1 MVFLIFRTLK
11 NDELI
16 YKTELI
22 HNELIY
28 KINKLTDLENDGW
41 RGMVEGGTDWEFGMD
56 TYTLIYLK

>member
-1 MVFLIFRTLK
+1 MVFLICRTLK

-28 KINKLTDLENDGW
+28 KINKLTDLENEL
-41 RGMVEGGTDWEFGMD
+41 MVGGEWWGEE
-56 TYTLIYLK
+56 